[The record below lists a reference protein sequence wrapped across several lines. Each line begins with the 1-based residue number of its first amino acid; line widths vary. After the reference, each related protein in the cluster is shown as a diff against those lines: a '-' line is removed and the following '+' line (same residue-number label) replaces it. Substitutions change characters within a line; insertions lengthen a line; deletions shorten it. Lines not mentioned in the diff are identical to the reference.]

1 MTTLL
6 KAIPPLL
13 CWGGMM
19 LSLARGIGSGTT
31 LLAGGCGAL
40 FLTGSLLP
48 LFVPAPL
55 LVAPFK
61 GVTAAV
67 FALLWLAS
75 IGGIHGTGG
84 GARGSHAAGRLAGR
98 GGAFLASLLAG
109 AAVGCILVPAGG
121 GGQTMVHVAAAVA
134 GFSLAAAGAFAGRFL
149 PRWFAPS
156 GTGLWALIL
165 ALLLCIASSSPRLDL
180 FSPLVMKVMKFI
192 HDFVHQFF
200 ESMLLPDHPFIRPR
214 VWEYIGLLF
223 SSGVG
228 FWGGVAIF
236 FAPLAFIS
244 AAIRL
249 QPLPPVA
256 HIRRGAERRL
266 LMAGYI
272 RRRRHQQA
280 APLLA
285 AAVLSLAVYQS
296 RFPRVDYWD
305 PAPVKVTAD
314 AGGKILIPEKG
325 EPDIVDGRMHKFVY
339 SREGVEAR
347 FFVLAKGDGEYAVTL
362 DACSICKPQ
371 GYGQGESALICYYC
385 KTLIPLE
392 TVGRPGGCNPVPL
405 PFRREKG
412 GVVIDAPLLLRSW
425 GETVQATAGEGGVRR

>member
-1 MTTLL
+1 MIAIL
-6 KAIPPLL
+6 KVITPLL

-19 LSLARGIGSGTT
+19 LSLARGIGSGPT

-48 LFVPAPL
+48 LLVPSPL
-55 LVAPFK
+55 LVVAFK
-61 GVTAAV
+61 GVTAAA
-67 FALLWLAS
+67 FAILWLAS
-75 IGGIHGTGG
+75 IGGIHGAGG
-84 GARGSHAAGRLAGR
+84 EARVGHAAGPLAGR

-109 AAVGCILVPAGG
+109 AGVGCILVPAGG
-121 GGQTMVHVAAAVA
+121 VAQPMALMAAAVA
-134 GFSLAAAGAFAGRFL
+134 GVSLAVAGAFAGRFL

-180 FSPLVMKVMKFI
+180 FSPLTMRVMKFI

-214 VWEYIGLLF
+214 VWEYIGILF

-228 FWGGVAIF
+228 FWGGVVLF
-236 FAPLAFIS
+236 FAPVGFI
-244 AAIRL
+244 ATAIRL
-249 QPLPPVA
+249 TPLPSVA

-266 LMAGYI
+266 LMASYI
-272 RRRRHQQA
+272 RQRRHQQA
-280 APLLA
+280 APILA
-285 AAVLSLAVYQS
+285 AAVLSLAIYQS
-296 RFPRVDYWD
+296 RFPSVDYWD

-314 AGGKILIPEKG
+314 AAGKILIPEKG
-325 EPDIVDGRMHKFVY
+325 EPEIGDGRMHKFVY
-339 SREGVEAR
+339 SHGGTEAR
-347 FFVLAKGDGEYAVTL
+347 FFVLAKEDGEYAVTL
-362 DACSICKPQ
+362 DACSICKPE

-385 KTLIPLE
+385 KTLIPLD
-392 TVGRPGGCNPVPL
+392 TVGKPGGCNPVPL

-412 GVVIDAPLLLRSW
+412 GVAIDAPLLLRSW
-425 GETVQATAGEGGVRR
+425 DETVQATAGGGGERR